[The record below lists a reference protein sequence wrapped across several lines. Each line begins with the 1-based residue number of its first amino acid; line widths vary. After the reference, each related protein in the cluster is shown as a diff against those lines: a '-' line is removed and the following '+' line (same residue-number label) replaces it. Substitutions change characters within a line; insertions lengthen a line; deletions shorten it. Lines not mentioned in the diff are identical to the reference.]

1 MINMNWED
9 IIKNEFGYWRD
20 EKTGK
25 PVRNFKYGDEQAFS
39 YLRDLVKEMV
49 NSINRGEIGKY
60 LDEMEANLM
69 SEKVREELEYFEI
82 YGAVEELYEHL
93 NKVEDSIKE
102 VHSLFEQ
109 QTDEI

>member
-1 MINMNWED
+1 
-9 IIKNEFGYWRD
+9 
-20 EKTGK
+20 
-25 PVRNFKYGDEQAFS
+25 
-39 YLRDLVKEMV
+39 MV